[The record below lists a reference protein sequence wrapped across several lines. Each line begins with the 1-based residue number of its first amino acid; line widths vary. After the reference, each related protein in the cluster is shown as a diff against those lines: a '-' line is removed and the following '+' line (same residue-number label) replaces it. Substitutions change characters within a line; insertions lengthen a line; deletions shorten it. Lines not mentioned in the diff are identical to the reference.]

1 MSSLIIRTAA
11 LTIEPLLLFFSFYL
25 LVAGHNEPGG
35 GFVGGLVAAAA
46 LTLHA
51 IAFGVGSARRAL
63 RWDPQTLMGGGLVAA
78 LAAVWMGPLFGKP
91 PMTGLWARMPGQTAI
106 ELGTPVL
113 FDAGVFLVVAGATLA
128 VIFSLSEEE

>member
-11 LTIEPLLLFFSFYL
+11 RTIEPLLLFFAFYV

-51 IAFGVGSARRAL
+51 IAFGVDSARAAL
-63 RWDPQTLMGGGLVAA
+63 RVDPQTLMGTGLVLA
-78 LAAVWMGPLFGKP
+78 LLAVWLGPVAGRA
-91 PMTGLWARMPGQTAI
+91 PMTGLWTHAPGRTAI
-106 ELGTPVL
+106 EFGTPVL
-113 FDAGVFLVVAGATLA
+113 FDAGVFLVVAGATLG
-128 VIFSLSEEE
+128 VIFSLSEER